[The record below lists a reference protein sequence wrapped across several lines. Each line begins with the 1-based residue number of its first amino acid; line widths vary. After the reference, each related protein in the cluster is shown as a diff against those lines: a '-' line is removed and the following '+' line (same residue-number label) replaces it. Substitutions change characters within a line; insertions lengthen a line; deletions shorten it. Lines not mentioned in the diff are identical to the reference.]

1 MIQLYLISLCIGLV
15 LDAIWL
21 GTVMRP
27 FYLKQIGYLFN
38 DGFLWWAAALFY
50 LLFTAG
56 LLFFVLQ
63 PALEKNSLLYAAGA
77 GAFLGL
83 LCYSTYNLTNQA
95 LIKDWPLIVTIV
107 DTAWGT
113 FFGGTVSV
121 LSFVICKRFL

>member
-1 MIQLYLISLCIGLV
+1 MIQLYLISLCIGLI

-95 LIKDWPLIVTIV
+95 LIKDWPLIVTVV

-113 FFGGTVSV
+113 FFGGAVSA